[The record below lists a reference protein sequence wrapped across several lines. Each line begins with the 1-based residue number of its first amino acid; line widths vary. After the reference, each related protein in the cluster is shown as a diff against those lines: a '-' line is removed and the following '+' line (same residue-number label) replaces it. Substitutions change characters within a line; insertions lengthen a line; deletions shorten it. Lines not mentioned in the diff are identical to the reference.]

1 MTSANLA
8 QALRAS
14 ASGIYTAEAAAGMLI
29 AHATWLDRDD
39 FRQFIHTDPGT
50 GMAAIDWPAAT
61 SALTAGLIPSSNG
74 EQKMLHRGLHLS
86 GPDEQGSRD
95 AVVVAVSRAKI
106 LWLVRSDGYPLML
119 HMSASI
125 AGHAPVIL
133 GDTITGLDDRN
144 IQILVSA
151 ILHASG
157 RRQLPPVR

>member
-8 QALRAS
+8 QALRAC

-50 GMAAIDWPAAT
+50 GMAAIDWPAVT
-61 SALTAGLIPSSNG
+61 SALTAGRIPSSNG
-74 EQKMLHRGLHLS
+74 EQKMLR
-86 GPDEQGSRD
+86 
-95 AVVVAVSRAKI
+95 
-106 LWLVRSDGYPLML
+106 
-119 HMSASI
+119 MSASI
-125 AGHAPVIL
+125 AGHVPVIL

-157 RRQLPPVR
+157 RRQFPPVR